1 MTSIFTPT
9 NPIFKAAFEGRID
22 AIHNYL
28 AEGGG
33 INAQD
38 QYNNTALHWAAK
50 GNQMKTVE
58 YLVNRGIDCS
68 IRNNQGD
75 TALHWSVMSNNVFLV
90 VTFHLGNINTV
101 SCDATNGCQCLE

>member
-1 MTSIFTPT
+1 MTSIFTPS

-22 AIHNYL
+22 AIYNYL

-50 GNQMKTVE
+50 GNQLKTAE

-68 IRNNQGD
+68 IRNSQGD
-75 TALHWSVMSNNVFLV
+75 TALHWSVMSNNVSLV
-90 VTFHLGNINTV
+90 ATFHLGNV
-101 SCDATNGCQCLE
+101 DKVFGDATNGCEWLE

>member
-1 MTSIFTPT
+1 MTIIFTPV

-50 GNQMKTVE
+50 GNQLKTVE

-68 IRNNQGD
+68 IRNSQGD
-75 TALHWSVMSNNVFLV
+75 TALHWSVMSNNVSLV
-90 VTFHLGNINTV
+90 ATFHLGNTNKV
-101 SCDATNGCQCLE
+101 FSDATNGCE